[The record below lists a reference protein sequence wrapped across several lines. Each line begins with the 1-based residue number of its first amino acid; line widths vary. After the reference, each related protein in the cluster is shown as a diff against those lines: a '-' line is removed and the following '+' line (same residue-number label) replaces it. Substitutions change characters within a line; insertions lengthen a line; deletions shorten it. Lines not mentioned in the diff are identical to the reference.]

1 VSRQLVLAIDSGTT
15 GTRAMIFDRDLRVV
29 ASAYREFPQIF
40 PQPGWVEHS
49 PDDIWQSTRA
59 VVREAVAQTDTAD
72 LCGIGITNQRETAVL
87 WDRETGRAVHNAI
100 VWQCR
105 RTAPMCRRLEDEG
118 RGELIRR
125 KTGLRLDPYF
135 SATKWRWLLDNVP
148 AARRLLDEGRLA
160 AGTVDTWL
168 LWNLTGGRVHATEPS
183 NASRTSLFNIATLT
197 WDEELCE
204 VFGVRAAILSEVK
217 PTRGEFGR
225 TDPDAVGFDVPVLA
239 MIGDQQAAAFA
250 QGCFRPGVVKNT
262 YGTGLF
268 MLCNTGNQL
277 VRSDSLLSTV
287 AWSCDGVTDYA
298 LEGSVFTGGAA
309 VQWLRDGIGIIENAA
324 QTAGMAASLDG
335 NDGVYFVPALSGL
348 GVPYWDPNARGTIIG
363 LTRATT
369 RAHIVRA
376 TLEAIAYRTR
386 DVLDVMVE
394 ATQWRPDVLRVD
406 GGAIANDFLMQFV
419 SDILG
424 VPVER
429 PVISETTALG
439 AAALAG
445 IEAGLW
451 RDAEDFVSRR
461 TVDRTFEPRMPA
473 RERDRLYAKWLQAVA
488 RCRGWNP

>member
-1 VSRQLVLAIDSGTT
+1 VSAKLVLAIDSGTT
-15 GTRAMIFDRDLRVV
+15 GTRAMVFDRDQRIV

-40 PQPGWVEHS
+40 PQPGWVEHN
-49 PDDIWQSTRA
+49 PDDIWQSTLA
-59 VVREAVAQTDTAD
+59 VAREAIA
-72 LCGIGITNQRETAVL
+72 LCDPAALCAVGITNQRETAVL
-87 WDRETGRAVHNAI
+87 WDRTTGRPLHNAI

-105 RTAPMCRRLEDEG
+105 RTAPMCRRLEEEG
-118 RGELIRR
+118 RADAVRR

-148 AARRLLDEGRLA
+148 EARPLLDAGRLA
-160 AGTVDTWL
+160 AGTVDSWL

-183 NASRTSLFNIATLT
+183 NASRTSLFNIETMR

-204 VFGVRAAILSEVK
+204 LFGVPAAILPEVL

-225 TDPDAVGFDVPVLA
+225 TDPERVGVELPVLA

-250 QGCFRPGVVKNT
+250 QGCTRPGVVKNT

-268 MLCNTGNQL
+268 MLCNTGSEL
-277 VRSDSLLSTV
+277 VRSESLLTTV
-287 AWSCDGVTDYA
+287 AWSCEGATDYA

-309 VQWLRDGIGIIENAA
+309 VQWLRDGLGIIESAA
-324 QTAGMAASLDG
+324 ETAELAASLEG

-348 GVPYWDPNARGTIIG
+348 GVPYWDPDARGTIIG

-376 TLEAIAYRTR
+376 ALEAIAYRTR

-394 ATQWRPDVLRVD
+394 AAQWEPDVLRVD

-419 SDILG
+419 SDVLG
-424 VPVER
+424 LRVER
-429 PVISETTALG
+429 PVVSETTALG
-439 AAALAG
+439 AAGLAG
-445 IEAGLW
+445 LAAGLW
-451 RDAEDFVSRR
+451 SDAEDFLSHRA
-461 TVDRTFEPRMPA
+461 VDRTFDPHMPA
-473 RERDRLYAKWLQAVA
+473 TERNRLYAKWLRAVE
-488 RCRGWNP
+488 RCRGWG